1 MMKIRLFAV
10 VLLSVIALQS
20 QAFQLEPQ
28 EGAER
33 KHFDATRKQ
42 NHWVVLGQLKR
53 IQGNLQ
59 AEQDVRVDGRV
70 TSWMWKWPSG
80 LSVRAAF
87 NYVVEQAK
95 PTATTLFECEAR
107 GCGMSNDYANQVFSQ
122 ALLYGRDN
130 DQLYWVGYNPDA
142 GFGRL
147 WLVYANER
155 TNKGVHLFAQ
165 RIDLA
170 RGQKDRLKP
179 FLTQGQYQT
188 LFTQKYLIL
197 QTLTPG
203 KAELSEE
210 NVLWLKELLQAHPI
224 KRFALVVHRYA
235 EGDPQALLDRT
246 VEEASTLRKQLADAG
261 GFVKNVYSHGAG
273 SHLPRSGQSSRIEL
287 VELSD
292 K

>member
-1 MMKIRLFAV
+1 MMKIRLLTI
-10 VLLSVIALQS
+10 VLLSVFCLQS
-20 QAFQLEPQ
+20 HGFQLNPQ

-33 KHFDATRKQ
+33 IDFDATRKQ
-42 NHWVVLGQLKR
+42 NQWVVLGQLKR
-53 IQGNLQ
+53 IQGNLI

-80 LSVRAAF
+80 LSVQAAF
-87 NYVVEQAK
+87 NYIVEQAK
-95 PTATTLFECEAR
+95 PSSTTLFECEAR
-107 GCGMSNDYANQVFSQ
+107 GCGMSNDFANQVFSQ
-122 ALLYGRDN
+122 PLLYGRDN

-142 GFGRL
+142 GFGRI
-147 WLVYANER
+147 WLVYTNER

-165 RIDLA
+165 RIDLE

-188 LFTQKYLIL
+188 LFSQKYLIL

-203 KAELSEE
+203 KARLSEE
-210 NVLWLKELLQAHPI
+210 NVQWLKELLQAHPI
-224 KRFALVVHRYA
+224 KRFAIVVHRYA
-235 EGDPQALLDRT
+235 EGDPQSLLDRT
-246 VEEASTLRKQLADAG
+246 IDEAGDLRKQLADAG

-287 VELSD
+287 VELSG